1 MQARTVPTAE
11 EMARRILRGEE
22 RALARLLSALEDG
35 EPWAGV
41 ALRIL
46 RKESASGKFHDDAE
60 RSSAGEPRMPPQLAR
75 IVGIT
80 GPPGSGKSTLVDKL
94 IDAYRERGERVAV
107 LAVDPSSPF
116 SGGAILGDRIRMQG
130 SLGGA
135 RASDG
140 GVFIR
145 SLASRGRLGGL
156 SRASAQC
163 SHALEAAGYGIVLV
177 ETVGIGQSE
186 VDIVRIADSVVLVT
200 MPGSGDDIQTIK
212 AGVMEIG
219 DIFVVNKA
227 DREGADKTVREIRA
241 MLETAASLASGQA
254 LASLGGPDTL
264 IGHHAFGPV
273 SASKPVM
280 APAIP
285 PVLKTVAETGE
296 GVGELVVSLDAHWA
310 GLKASGELEERRRR
324 GAIAE
329 ARALLSDRVLAE
341 LEGLEGGLED
351 RLADEIVRG
360 EREAMDAAEILFD
373 SIRKGGER

>member
-1 MQARTVPTAE
+1 MQPRAAPSPGDIADRVF
-11 EMARRILRGEE
+11 RGEE

-35 EPWAGV
+35 EAWASV
-41 ALRIL
+41 SLRIL
-46 RKESASGKFHDDAE
+46 RRSRADGSG
-60 RSSAGEPRMPPQLAR
+60 LAHV
-75 IVGIT
+75 IGIT

-94 IDAYRERGERVAV
+94 ISVYRRRGERVGV

-116 SGGAILGDRIRMQG
+116 TGGAILGDRIRMQG
-130 SLGGA
+130 GLGGA
-135 RASDG
+135 MAADE

-163 SHALEAAGYGIVLV
+163 SRALEAAGYGVVLV

-186 VDIVRIADSVVLVT
+186 VDVARLADTVVLVS

-227 DREGADKTVREIRA
+227 DREGADRAVREIRS
-241 MLETAASLASGQA
+241 MLEVAASLATGRAPQ
-254 LASLGGPDTL
+254 GGPDTL
-264 IGHHAFGPV
+264 VGHHAFAPMPAS
-273 SASKPVM
+273 SAV
-280 APAIP
+280 ADTAAELP

-296 GVGELVVSLDAHWA
+296 GVAELVSGLNSRWA
-310 GLKASGELEERRRR
+310 QLKLSGGIEARRRQ
-324 GAIAE
+324 GAVAE
-329 ARALLSDRVLAE
+329 ARALLSERVLAE
-341 LEGLEGGLED
+341 LEALEGGLED

-360 EREAMDAAEILFD
+360 EREAVDAAEILFN
-373 SIRKGGER
+373 SIRKGRET